1 MISILKLGK
10 RKRNTGVQEARE
22 KIDIPVWG
30 MVKDDKHTT
39 RALINENREE
49 LPLSENLMNLITQ
62 FQDTVH
68 DTAIGY
74 HKKLRDKEI
83 TKSVLD
89 DIQGIGDI
97 KKSELLKK
105 IGSVEKIANADI
117 SEISKIKGINEEL
130 ARKIKEKLNNM

>member
-83 TKSVLD
+83 TKSILD

-105 IGSVEKIANADI
+105 FGSVEKIANADI

>member
-1 MISILKLGK
+1 
-10 RKRNTGVQEARE
+10 
-22 KIDIPVWG
+22 

-49 LPLSENLMNLITQ
+49 LPLSENLMNVITQ

-74 HKKLRDKEI
+74 HRKLRDGAI

-89 DIQGIGDI
+89 DIKGIGNV
-97 KKSELLKK
+97 KKKELLKK
-105 IGSVEKIANADI
+105 FGSAEKIAKADI
-117 SEISKIKGINEEL
+117 DEISQII
-130 ARKIKEKLNNM
+130 RKME